1 MPYFDRFD
9 ICSAYLALERDWH
22 KGGWLWERPS
32 CDRRRESTEV
42 QLQRMQFR
50 PAPGT
55 CHSFESLPNDN
66 ARDIYVDAM
75 FRFGLGDWLS
85 EDDEA
90 HAPIIRYIKASAAA
104 NG

>member
-22 KGGWLWERPS
+22 KGGWLRERPS

-42 QLQRMQFR
+42 QLQRMGFR
-50 PAPGT
+50 PAPDT
-55 CHSFESLPNDN
+55 CHNFESLPNDN

-75 FRFGLGDWLS
+75 FRFGLGDWLDT
-85 EDDEA
+85 DDTS
-90 HAPIIRYIKASAAA
+90 HSPILAYTESRA